1 MSAPT
6 PDQVPE
12 FIAAGLP
19 CEQLVVQGDGQH
31 FFATI
36 VSAEFEG
43 KNIGNWGFGNEYADG
58 TPAPLPQLDLV
69 EALLHFYFAD
79 GLPCEKLVVEG
90 EGRHFFATIV
100 STAFEGLSR
109 VRRHQ
114 RVYAALGDRM
124 REQIHALSMKTL
136 TPAEYAADSSAPDQH
151 LHH

>member
-1 MSAPT
+1 MSEPT
-6 PDQVPE
+6 TQQVRD

-19 CEQLVVQGDGQH
+19 CEKLEVEGDGRH

-43 KNIGNWGFGNEYADG
+43 
-58 TPAPLPQLDLV
+58 LP
-69 EALLHFYFAD
+69 
-79 GLPCEKLVVEG
+79 
-90 EGRHFFATIV
+90 
-100 STAFEGLSR
+100 R

-136 TPAEYAADSSAPDQH
+136 TPAEFASAPA
-151 LHH
+151 HHP